1 MLYGVI
7 HYSKVL
13 EWEELMG
20 LLLQLLQVDM
30 LIYSPIALINF
41 KFIPVGLSQ
50 TVFVNAT
57 DLAVIELR
65 D

>member
-1 MLYGVI
+1 
-7 HYSKVL
+7 
-13 EWEELMG
+13 MG
-20 LLLQLLQVDM
+20 LVLQLLQVDM

-65 D
+65 GLKKLSKLEFGLIFSL

>member
-1 MLYGVI
+1 M
-7 HYSKVL
+7 L

-20 LLLQLLQVDM
+20 LVLQLLQVDM